1 MTSFLHEFYSTYLDC
16 MLNMKSSNSD
26 PNTAATTCSLIA
38 SSPPSSS
45 TLIRPPHGP
54 LNHQQSP
61 QAPPPPP
68 LYRIYNHPIPLN
80 NIRISYDTII
90 QKVADIGISLT
101 ILCAYS
107 FIPAGFVV
115 YVVRERISQEKRLQY
130 VCGVRPFVYWFAA
143 FVWDFAYYL
152 VIISLTIAVIAV
164 FNSTAYTANA
174 RNFAALVVLLVLF
187 GWSSLPMSY
196 ALSIFFND
204 TDTAYMIVFCFTLFS
219 GLFSFL
225 ISYDIFNLVP
235 LVIGNL

>member
-16 MLNMKSSNSD
+16 MLNMKQQRQDFPFSAESS
-26 PNTAATTCSLIA
+26 AATCSLIA
-38 SSPPSSS
+38 SSPPSARPRPFGTSS
-45 TLIRPPHGP
+45 GSSS
-54 LNHQQSP
+54 SP
-61 QAPPPPP
+61 NQPNPTQ

-115 YVVRERISQEKRLQY
+115 YVVRERITQEKRLQY
-130 VCGVRPFVYWFAA
+130 VCGVRPFLYWFAA
-143 FVWDFAYYL
+143 FVWDFAYYI
-152 VIISLTIAVIAV
+152 VIISLTIAVIGL
-164 FNSTAYTANA
+164 FNSTAYTASG

-219 GLFSFL
+219 GKSIKL
-225 ISYDIFNLVP
+225 IYA
-235 LVIGNL
+235 